1 MTMDTENTLTLESP
15 AIPPLPPAPCSAAG
29 VMFSSA
35 SEEWATP
42 QAFFDAQNFI
52 YNFTL
57 DVCASATNAKCA
69 RYYTPADDGLKQSW
83 AGERCWMNPPYGRV
97 IGDWMRKAYAES
109 KRGAL
114 VVCLIPARTDTAWWH
129 DCAIKGDVTFIRGR
143 LKFCAVDGN
152 PLRKYPRIKGGDT
165 PSNSAPFPSALVVFK
180 PQNRAINQKDNT

>member
-1 MTMDTENTLTLESP
+1 MSTETDANP
-15 AIPPLPPAPCSAAG
+15 ALGAAACSAAG

-69 RYYTPADDGLKQSW
+69 RHYTPADDGLKQLW

-97 IGDWMRKAYAES
+97 IGAWMAKAYAES

-114 VVCLIPARTDTAWWH
+114 VVRLIPARTDTAWWH
-129 DCAIKGDVTFIRGR
+129 DYAAKGEVTFLRGR
-143 LKFCAVDGN
+143 LKFLAVDGN
-152 PLRKYPRIKGGDT
+152 PARPATKSVIEGRHAAN
-165 PSNSAPFPSALVVFK
+165 NSAPFPSALVVFK
-180 PQNRAINQKDNT
+180 PQNASPSATGQENKS